1 MSFLMWTWGKQAL
14 AAAAS
19 AGQHNSVLAA
29 TNLHALWEAATG
41 VLQRVPEARD

>member
-1 MSFLMWTWGKQAL
+1 MWTWGKQAL

-29 TNLHALWEAATG
+29 PDPHALWAAATG
-41 VLQRVPEARD
+41 VSQRVPEVRN